1 MSMRTGVMVGAVAVA
16 VTLGVLLMMPVGGDL
31 SNEVGRARD
40 DSGEPFRPAADA
52 PAAPVDLAFLHHS
65 VGTQLLASPGPEN
78 SQIGGVP
85 THPNGGGLAALLAAN
100 NYRLHEA
107 TYGSSLGEHTDL
119 FDWLPKFRAHMPDI
133 LAIRHQDERLPEGQR
148 NRVVMFK
155 SCYPNNQFV
164 GPGSGS
170 GSPAGPELTEANAR
184 ATMAALLEEM
194 AKYPDTLFVYVTAP
208 PVAPHTWS
216 EPRWKQLAKQVL
228 GRPTHEQEFRESGTM
243 ARRFNE
249 WVTSPDGWL
258 RGYAGRNVAVFDL
271 YGELTDG
278 SPAGFSRYPSGDGT
292 DSHPSS
298 AGNARVAPKLVAF
311 LNAAVRQFEA
321 ATAPSGPPTQ

>member
-1 MSMRTGVMVGAVAVA
+1 MAKRVIGGVVAVVA
-16 VTLGVLLMMPVGGDL
+16 MLGVYLMMPVGGDL
-31 SNEVGRARD
+31 SEGTGRAQ
-40 DSGEPFRPAADA
+40 GAGQRPSSPVADA
-52 PAAPVDLAFLHHS
+52 PAVPVDIAFLHHS

-78 SQIGGVP
+78 GRDGGFP
-85 THPNGGGLAALLAAN
+85 THPNGGGLAALLASN

-119 FDWLPKFRAHMPDI
+119 FDWLPKFQTRMPDI
-133 LAIRHQDERLPEGQR
+133 LALRHQDARLPDGAR
-148 NRVVMFK
+148 NQVVMFK
-155 SCYPNNQFV
+155 SCFPNNQFI

-184 ATMAALLEEM
+184 ATMTALLEET
-194 AKYPDTLFVYVTAP
+194 AKYPGTLFVYVTAP

-216 EPRWKQLAKQVL
+216 ERRWKRTAKQVL
-228 GRPTHEQEFRESGTM
+228 GRPTHEEEFRESGAM

-249 WVTSPDGWL
+249 WVTSPGGWL
-258 RGYAGRNVAVFDL
+258 RGYAGRNVVVFDL
-271 YGELTDG
+271 YAELTEG
-278 SPAGFSRYPSGDGT
+278 NASGFSRYPSGNGT

-311 LNAAVRQFEA
+311 LNGAVRQFGA
-321 ATAPSGPPTQ
+321 APAPSAVPTQ

>member
-1 MSMRTGVMVGAVAVA
+1 MSIRTGVMIGAVAVT
-16 VTLGVLLMMPVGGDL
+16 VTLGAFLMMPVGGDL
-31 SNEVGRARD
+31 SNEVSRARD
-40 DSGEPFRPAADA
+40 DGREPFRAAAEA

-65 VGTQLLASPGPEN
+65 VGTQLLAAPGPEN
-78 SQIGGVP
+78 GQRDGVP
-85 THPNGGGLAALLAAN
+85 THPNGGGLAALLAAS

-164 GPGSGS
+164 GAGSGS

-228 GRPTHEQEFRESGTM
+228 GRPTHEEEFRESGAM

-249 WVTSPDGWL
+249 WVTSPDGWR
-258 RGYAGRNVAVFDL
+258 RGYAGRNVTVFDL

-298 AGNARVAPKLVAF
+298 AGNARVAPMLVSF
-311 LNAAVRQFEA
+311 LNAAVRQFET
-321 ATAPSGPPTQ
+321 ATAPSGPPTL